1 MNKIE
6 KLAKNIRSG
15 NFPKEKINL
24 VPFFQRTVI
33 GDYIPIRERR
43 IQVREQDRDIDRITR
58 AVNKIQ
64 NSGDRSGL
72 EPLTTVIYSDLPE
85 KILNGNHTSEIMAI
99 LGEDKADAYRVDFE
113 KDLDSKESNCIILG
127 NLLNKLEVEKV
138 DVHEN
143 DIKRELYQI
152 MDERSN
158 EGLDPIPPDETKQ
171 EIVGRYPHINL
182 RTIGQWISNR
192 EDVGGR
198 RKPLI
203 SYTKGELEQAM
214 NALASLDRYKDH
226 AICKPRTLVAWF
238 DTGVGA
244 AFDEMAVQGK
254 KKALIVLY
262 CNTTAMVNSWE
273 KGDYKKNI
281 EEKIKLYKKDYR
293 RIIEVEMLRYE

>member
-6 KLAKNIRSG
+6 KIAEDIKSG
-15 NFPKEKINL
+15 RYPKQKIKLQPFFRTTVTGEKIP
-24 VPFFQRTVI
+24 V
-33 GDYIPIRERR
+33 RERR
-43 IQVREQDRDIDRITR
+43 IQVRDIDRDIDRVNR

-64 NSGDRSGL
+64 KDGDKSGL
-72 EPLTTVIYSDLPE
+72 EPLTTITFVDLPE
-85 KILNGNHTSEIMAI
+85 KILNGNHTSEIEVL
-99 LGEDKADAYRVDFE
+99 LGEEEAEAYRVDFE

-158 EGLDPIPPDETKQ
+158 EGLDPIPPDEIKQ
-171 EIVGRYPHINL
+171 EIVDRYPHINL

-203 SYTKGELEQAM
+203 SYTKGELTQSM
-214 NALASLDRYKDH
+214 DALASLDRYKDYSL
-226 AICKPRTLVAWF
+226 P
-238 DTGVGA
+238 
-244 AFDEMAVQGK
+244 
-254 KKALIVLY
+254 
-262 CNTTAMVNSWE
+262 
-273 KGDYKKNI
+273 
-281 EEKIKLYKKDYR
+281 
-293 RIIEVEMLRYE
+293 

>member
-6 KLAKNIRSG
+6 KLAKNIKSG
-15 NFPKEKINL
+15 KFPLEKIKL
-24 VPFFQRTVI
+24 LPFFQRTVT
-33 GDYIPIRERR
+33 GEYIPIRERR

-58 AVNKIQ
+58 AVNKIE
-64 NSGDRSGL
+64 NSGDKSGL
-72 EPLTTVIYSDLPE
+72 EPLTTVIYSDSSE
-85 KILNGNHTSEIMAI
+85 KILNGNHTSEIEVL
-99 LGEDKADAYRVDFE
+99 LGEEEAEAYRVDFE

-158 EGLDPIPPDETKQ
+158 EGLDPIPPDEIKQ
-171 EIVGRYPHINL
+171 EIVDRYPHINL

-203 SYTKGELEQAM
+203 SYTKGELTQNM
-214 NALASLDRYKDH
+214 NAFSSLDRYKDY
-226 AICKPRTLVAWF
+226 AICTPRTLVAWF

-244 AFDEMAVQGK
+244 AFDEAAQQDK
-254 KKALIVLY
+254 NKALIVLY
-262 CNTTAMVNSWE
+262 CNTIAMVNTWE
-273 KGDYKKNI
+273 EGTILKNMKEKFEKYKKKYN
-281 EEKIKLYKKDYR
+281 LT
-293 RIIEVEMLRYE
+293 IEVEMLRYD

>member
-24 VPFFQRTVI
+24 VPFFQRTVT

-43 IQVREQDRDIDRITR
+43 IQVREQDRDIDRISR
-58 AVNKIQ
+58 AVNKIE
-64 NSGDRSGL
+64 NSGDKSGL
-72 EPLTTVIYSDLPE
+72 EPLTTVIYSDSPE

-99 LGEDKADAYRVDFE
+99 LGEDEADAYRVDFE

-152 MDERSN
+152 MDERS
-158 EGLDPIPPDETKQ
+158 EQGLDPIPSDEIKQ

-192 EDVGGR
+192 EDGGVR
-198 RKPLI
+198 RNPLI
-203 SYTKGELEQAM
+203 SYTKG
-214 NALASLDRYKDH
+214 
-226 AICKPRTLVAWF
+226 
-238 DTGVGA
+238 
-244 AFDEMAVQGK
+244 
-254 KKALIVLY
+254 
-262 CNTTAMVNSWE
+262 
-273 KGDYKKNI
+273 
-281 EEKIKLYKKDYR
+281 
-293 RIIEVEMLRYE
+293 

>member
-24 VPFFQRTVI
+24 VPFFQRTVT
-33 GDYIPIRERR
+33 GDFIPVRERR

-152 MDERSN
+152 MDERS
-158 EGLDPIPPDETKQ
+158 EQGLDPIPSDEIKQ

-203 SYTKGELEQAM
+203 TYTKGELTQAM

>member
-6 KLAKNIRSG
+6 KIAEDIKSG
-15 NFPKEKINL
+15 RYPKQKIKLQPFFHTTVTGEKIP
-24 VPFFQRTVI
+24 V
-33 GDYIPIRERR
+33 RERR
-43 IQVREQDRDIDRITR
+43 IQVRDIDRDIDRVNR

-64 NSGDRSGL
+64 KDGDKSGL
-72 EPLTTVIYSDLPE
+72 EPLTTITFVDLPE

-99 LGEDKADAYRVDFE
+99 LGEDEAETYRVDFE
-113 KDLDSKESNCIILG
+113 KDLDSKESNCLMLG
-127 NLLNKLEVEKV
+127 NLLNKIPVEKV

-152 MDERSN
+152 MDERAE
-158 EGLDPIPPDETKQ
+158 EGLDPKPPE
-171 EIVGRYPHINL
+171 EELLELCNRYTQIS
-182 RTIGQWISNR
+182 RGTVGQWISNR

-203 SYTKGELEQAM
+203 SYTKGELIQAM
-214 NALASLDRYKDH
+214 NALASLDRYKDY

-262 CNTTAMVNSWE
+262 CKTVNMVNGWE
-273 KGDYKKNI
+273 NGDYKKNI
-281 EEKIKLYKKDYR
+281 KEKLELYKEHYGR
-293 RIIEVEMLRYE
+293 TIEVEMIRYE